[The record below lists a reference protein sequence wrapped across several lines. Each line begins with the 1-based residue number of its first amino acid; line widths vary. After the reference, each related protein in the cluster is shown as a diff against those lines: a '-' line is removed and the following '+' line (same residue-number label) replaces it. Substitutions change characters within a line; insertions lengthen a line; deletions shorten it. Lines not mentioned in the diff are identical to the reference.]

1 MNSDFTLQYYEKH
14 LKGNLLLM
22 KKLNIIM
29 QIFQL
34 IIVLWSKMYV
44 AFTVTCCN
52 ILHLHHSGDV
62 IEQIPLN
69 DPLFLV

>member
-1 MNSDFTLQYYEKH
+1 MNSNFTLQYYEKH
-14 LKGNLLLM
+14 LKGNLLLT
-22 KKLNIIM
+22 KKINIIM

-44 AFTVTCCN
+44 AMV
-52 ILHLHHSGDV
+52 GDV
-62 IEQIPLN
+62 IKQISLN